1 MPLLEDLY
9 QLQRARK
16 IELLPFFYS
25 TSFTTL
31 VAAPS
36 TVTQAIPVNADSHFV
51 ARYVSITPFTGAIPT
66 QVIAAASAPLLI
78 QFLDTSSGRTI
89 FDNAQP
95 VSNVCGG
102 LMASPGN
109 GSAPFV
115 FPEPLLIKAGGS
127 LQVTLTNLGAT
138 VFTRVDVSFPGFK
151 VFSFGTST
159 PGMTS
164 PYANQ

>member
-9 QLQRARK
+9 QLQRQRK
-16 IELLPFFYS
+16 VELLPFFYS

-31 VAAPS
+31 GASPS
-36 TVTQAIPVNADSHFV
+36 SVTQAIPINADSHFV
-51 ARYVSITPFTGAIPT
+51 ARYVSITPYTGAANA
-66 QVIAAASAPLLI
+66 QVVAATTAPLLI

-95 VSNVCGG
+95 VTNVCGG

-109 GSAPFV
+109 GAAPFV

-127 LQVTLTNLGAT
+127 LNVTLTNIGNST
-138 VFTRVDVSFPGFK
+138 FTRVDVSFPGFK
-151 VFSFGTST
+151 VFSFGQST
-159 PGMTS
+159 PAGL
-164 PYANQ
+164 